1 MVRLAEDAVVEDE
14 GEEGEEGNQAGRGMH
29 EAATRRSP
37 PPCEDGREARMQRS
51 TMHEEGGG
59 GGGLGMQTKSSI
71 TMMLVREG
79 MEDLLASGPK
89 HP

>member
-14 GEEGEEGNQAGRGMH
+14 EEEGEEGSKAGRGMH

-59 GGGLGMQTKSSI
+59 LGMQTKSSI